1 MNKTTLINTVP
12 RFDLEDRISRFAAEV
27 IERSKSNNRTM
38 ADEYLFKQLI
48 RSSCSAALNYGEV
61 QGTLSKRD
69 YRFKASLVLKELKE
83 TRVALKILTFTSND
97 DNSKSSGT
105 FPKSAKS

>member
-1 MNKTTLINTVP
+1 
-12 RFDLEDRISRFAAEV
+12 
-27 IERSKSNNRTM
+27 M
-38 ADEYLFKQLI
+38 ADDFLLKQVI

-83 TRVALKILTFTSND
+83 TRVALKILMLTTNHESN
-97 DNSKSSGT
+97 SQR
-105 FPKSAKS
+105 